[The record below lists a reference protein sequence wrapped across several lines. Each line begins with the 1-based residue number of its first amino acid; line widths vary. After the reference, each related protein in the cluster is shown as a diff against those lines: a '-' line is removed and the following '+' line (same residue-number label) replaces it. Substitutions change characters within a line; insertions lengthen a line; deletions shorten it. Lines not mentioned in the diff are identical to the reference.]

1 MKTGWIWS
9 RLPAFE
15 VEEDNF
21 MTVFAAAQDV
31 VIEQDAAEDTNPNK
45 NIKTP
50 NKKIILKPLLT
61 IN

>member
-1 MKTGWIWS
+1 
-9 RLPAFE
+9 
-15 VEEDNF
+15 
-21 MTVFAAAQDV
+21 MTVFAAAQEV